1 MDDWYLYLV
10 RTRLGT
16 LYTGISTDVP
26 RRLSEHEENEKGAK
40 YLRSKGP
47 LELAYAVRIGDRALA
62 LRAEHVLKQL
72 PKADKEKIVR
82 RRPAPANLLE
92 LLGVASSNR
101 TA

>member
-26 RRLSEHEENEKGAK
+26 RRLSEHEGHEKGAK

-72 PKADKEKIVR
+72 PKADKENIVR